1 MRIGLIDVDGHN
13 YPNLPL
19 MKLAAYHKK
28 LGHEVMWYEPLIHGE
43 LPGTQRRPL
52 DRVYMSKV
60 FSFTPDYAPFVYANE
75 VIKGGSGY
83 CIELVNGREIY
94 HKERDVELPYEV
106 EHIYP
111 DYTIYYGRVK
121 NIENTAYGFCS
132 RGCPRGCSFCHVK
145 EKEGSCSHKV
155 ADLSEFWHG
164 QKYISLCDP
173 NVLACKDWKDI
184 LQQLIDSK
192 ASVDFN
198 QGVDIRLMTEE
209 KAEMLKKV
217 KIKQIHFAY
226 DRYEDRDVIEEKF
239 RAFKEIT
246 GWEHHKVSVYVLT
259 NFNTTPEQD
268 LTRIMFLRECDFSP
282 FVMIYDKEHIVQ
294 GGFYSHLQR
303 WANRRDI
310 FWKVDSFDDYL
321 PWSKSIEYRKIG
333 VLT

>member
-43 LPGTQRRPL
+43 LPGSQRRPL

-60 FSFTPDYAPFVYANE
+60 FSFTPDYAHFVYANE

-111 DYTIYYGRVK
+111 DYSIYYGRVK

-268 LTRIMFLRECDFSP
+268 LTRIMFLRECDFAP

-321 PWSKSIEYRKIG
+321 PWRKSIEYRKIG

>member
-28 LGHEVMWYEPLIHGE
+28 LGHDVMWYEPLIHGE
-43 LPGTQRRPL
+43 LPGSQRRPL

-60 FSFTPDYAPFVYANE
+60 FSFTPDYAHFVYANE

-268 LTRIMFLRECDFSP
+268 LTRIMFLRECDFAP

-321 PWSKSIEYRKIG
+321 PWRKSIEYRKIG

>member
-43 LPGTQRRPL
+43 LPGSQRRPL

-192 ASVDFN
+192 ASEDFN
-198 QGVDIRLMTEE
+198 QGVDIRLMTDE

-246 GWEHHKVSVYVLT
+246 GWDHHKVSVYVLT

-268 LTRIMFLRECDFSP
+268 LTRIMFLRSECDFAP
-282 FVMIYDKEHIVQ
+282 YVMIYDKEHIVQ

-303 WANRRDI
+303 WANRRDL

-321 PWSKSIEYRKIG
+321 PWRKSIEYRNYH
-333 VLT
+333 